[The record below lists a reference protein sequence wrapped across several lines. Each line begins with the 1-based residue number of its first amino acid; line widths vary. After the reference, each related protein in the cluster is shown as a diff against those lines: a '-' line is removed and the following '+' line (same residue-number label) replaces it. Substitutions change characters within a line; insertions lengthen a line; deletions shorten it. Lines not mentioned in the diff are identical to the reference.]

1 MSTTVNLPAGYA
13 TGDPLEMELTVPI
26 MDDSLFE
33 DTETFQVV
41 LSSDSEGVVLGSPF
55 IKTVFIQD
63 NDGGFEDNPLIT
75 ANKAFRVTV
84 STSLGSL
91 V

>member
-13 TGDPLEMELTVPI
+13 TGDPLQMELTVPI

-55 IKTVFIQD
+55 IKTV
-63 NDGGFEDNPLIT
+63 LSSSKT
-75 ANKAFRVTV
+75 MMV
-84 STSLGSL
+84 SLKIIL
-91 V
+91 